1 MDVKNLPE
9 SSYAMVD
16 AVSLLSEVKSVE
28 DLSEAKRMQSVF
40 EERYSVFMDLAKGA
54 LNCPVDANLC
64 GYSSAYSLPRVRD
77 ESDAIAVAKVFR
89 RIFIFED
96 PVLSPFRA
104 EYGEA
109 AESLLV
115 TILLVLSDYWPR
127 ELYSFESFFKLIE
140 TFDPLQYTSTF
151 DYLFGEIETGMKGV
165 LPARLRTGYAKG
177 SGLSSLVRGSDGKR
191 PCDVD
196 KSGRR
201 GFNASD
207 DPSLKSYYKF
217 RSFGSEDR
225 IASYREL
232 MAVCKRFRPIEV
244 KEFSNNDTR
253 AANGERLFIAGN
265 QRAGDCL
272 WQVFEVAL
280 ADAYRRT
287 LNDQKMPVGVRKR
300 SELLYELSVED
311 MRAALLN
318 ELDKSSSQ

>member
-54 LNCPVDANLC
+54 PNCPVDANLC

-127 ELYSFESFFKLIE
+127 ELYSFESF
-140 TFDPLQYTSTF
+140 
-151 DYLFGEIETGMKGV
+151 
-165 LPARLRTGYAKG
+165 
-177 SGLSSLVRGSDGKR
+177 LS
-191 PCDVD
+191 
-196 KSGRR
+196 
-201 GFNASD
+201 
-207 DPSLKSYYKF
+207 
-217 RSFGSEDR
+217 
-225 IASYREL
+225 
-232 MAVCKRFRPIEV
+232 
-244 KEFSNNDTR
+244 
-253 AANGERLFIAGN
+253 
-265 QRAGDCL
+265 
-272 WQVFEVAL
+272 
-280 ADAYRRT
+280 
-287 LNDQKMPVGVRKR
+287 
-300 SELLYELSVED
+300 
-311 MRAALLN
+311 
-318 ELDKSSSQ
+318 